1 MPLPG
6 RIDHERTNGTA
17 HLHYFDISTTNTNG
31 VVTQVT
37 HASVHVVASG
47 DCFDPETCCDE
58 RERAL
63 IAAMR
68 AYLRPEHAPQ
78 MSDRAVAQA
87 TLDHCCASNW
97 RECCGV
103 SMRQS
108 RHRSL

>member
-1 MPLPG
+1 MSEPM
-6 RIDHERTNGTA
+6 ER
-17 HLHYFDISTTNTNG
+17 HISITSTTTNTNG

-68 AYLRPEHAPQ
+68 AYLRPKHAPQ
-78 MSDRAVAQA
+78 SLMRHSTTVV
-87 TLDHCCASNW
+87 TSNW
-97 RECCGV
+97 KDVRRF
-103 SMRQS
+103 MRQVP
-108 RHRSL
+108 R

>member
-1 MPLPG
+1 MSEPM
-6 RIDHERTNGTA
+6 ER
-17 HLHYFDISTTNTNG
+17 HISITSTTTNTNG

-68 AYLRPEHAPQ
+68 AYLRPKHAPQ
-78 MSDRAVAQA
+78 
-87 TLDHCCASNW
+87 
-97 RECCGV
+97 
-103 SMRQS
+103 
-108 RHRSL
+108 SLIDIHPLLQFCHLFRTDIFLGNGK

>member
-1 MPLPG
+1 MSEPM
-6 RIDHERTNGTA
+6 ER
-17 HLHYFDISTTNTNG
+17 HISITSTTTNTNG

-68 AYLRPEHAPQ
+68 VPAAETRAAKP
-78 MSDRAVAQA
+78 DRQA
-87 TLDHCCASNW
+87 
-97 RECCGV
+97 
-103 SMRQS
+103 
-108 RHRSL
+108 